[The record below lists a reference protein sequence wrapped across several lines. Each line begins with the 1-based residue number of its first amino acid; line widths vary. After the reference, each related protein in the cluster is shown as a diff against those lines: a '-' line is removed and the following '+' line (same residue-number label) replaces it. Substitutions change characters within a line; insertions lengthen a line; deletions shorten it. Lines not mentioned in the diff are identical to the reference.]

1 MRERQIHRQKQRQIQ
16 KQKHEKEKEK
26 EREERGR
33 EQFPQLDES
42 TLQHD
47 DGVTTITA
55 FIYAAFT

>member
-1 MRERQIHRQKQRQIQ
+1 MKKRKRKREKRG
-16 KQKHEKEKEK
+16 
-26 EREERGR
+26 GR